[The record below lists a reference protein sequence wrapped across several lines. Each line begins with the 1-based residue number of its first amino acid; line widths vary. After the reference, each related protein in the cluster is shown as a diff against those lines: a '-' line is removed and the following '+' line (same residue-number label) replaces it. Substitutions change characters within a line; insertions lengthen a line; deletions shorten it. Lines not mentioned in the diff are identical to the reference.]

1 MLINNA
7 VLIEY
12 NLMAELK
19 LNSMKLT
26 IKESFYR
33 AKVSYMA
40 QVPYSQNTLTLHLE
54 FK

>member
-1 MLINNA
+1 VLINNA

-26 IKESFYR
+26 TKQKFDMVKESYI
-33 AKVSYMA
+33 AL
-40 QVPYSQNTLTLHLE
+40 VPEHPV
-54 FK
+54 